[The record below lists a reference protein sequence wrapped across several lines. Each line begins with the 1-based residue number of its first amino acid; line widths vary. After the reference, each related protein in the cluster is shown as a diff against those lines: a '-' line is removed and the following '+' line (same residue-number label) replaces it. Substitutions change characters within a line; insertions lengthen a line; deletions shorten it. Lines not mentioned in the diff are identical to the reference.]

1 MTGFFVSVNQTG
13 VERMTENNLAGLLLA
28 WYEQHGRELP
38 WRVKG
43 GAHPDPYVILV
54 SELMLQQT
62 TVKTV
67 IPYFHRFMKRF
78 PTVKDLA
85 EATQEEV
92 YFIGRGSAIIPGRVH
107 CIQPPVW

>member
-43 GAHPDPYVILV
+43 GALCDIGFGVDASADNRQNRDTLFSPFYETF
-54 SELMLQQT
+54 S
-62 TVKTV
+62 
-67 IPYFHRFMKRF
+67 HR
-78 PTVKDLA
+78 
-85 EATQEEV
+85 
-92 YFIGRGSAIIPGRVH
+92 
-107 CIQPPVW
+107 